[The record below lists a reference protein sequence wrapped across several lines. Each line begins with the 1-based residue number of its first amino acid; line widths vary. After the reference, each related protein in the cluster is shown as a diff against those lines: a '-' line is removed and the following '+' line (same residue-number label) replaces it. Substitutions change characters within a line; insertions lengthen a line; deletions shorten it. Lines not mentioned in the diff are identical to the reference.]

1 MLLPLLVL
9 GVLAWLGTRAQV
21 KAAWSVAREEA
32 KVSAN
37 FAEESISRALAAAV
51 GTAPLFPD
59 PPQPGMSSAADAV
72 LDGSDLAALRNLR
85 DDPAA
90 GLSPAGLPRRV
101 LAGFRVFE
109 QTRDSADA
117 RVLVALATTDAP
129 SVLTPLVFTKVPEI
143 AGDWPARWT
152 CGEQARAISRH
163 HPDADPSEKWLVENG
178 DTWWLASAAGELRYL
193 DPAALKQVLALAVK
207 SLPLWADLRLA
218 VSGRTL
224 AGSNSPGEI
233 MESVPVHFGNDLR
246 LEIIAARPALFEAAA
261 RQQARWTLGLLAFAV
276 VISAGALFFIH
287 RAVERERRL
296 NALKSDFVA
305 SVSHELRAPVASIRL
320 MADALT
326 AGKIEPKT
334 VSEFHRLI
342 SREGARL
349 TTLIENVLDFA
360 RIEQGRKQWHFEEC
374 DLGALVTETLSLM
387 EPLAAEKSVTLV
399 SSNLPAVEAHVDPG
413 AIQQALV
420 NLLDNAIKFSP
431 TGSQVEITL
440 REVSSNWEIEITDH
454 GPGIP
459 PAEEERIFQKFH
471 RLGSELRRETQ
482 GTGIG
487 LSLVKAVAEAHGGR
501 VVLVSGLGQG
511 SSFTLISPIGHI
523 GPILHSLTSCASSS
537 SKTKPRCAP
546 RWWKPSL
553 PKATACNPPWMASA
567 AWSSP
572 APAPSISSC

>member
-1 MLLPLLVL
+1 MPRPSSSLRWLTLAVLLPLLVL
-9 GVLAWLGTRAQV
+9 GVLAWLGTQAQV
-21 KAAWSVAREEA
+21 KAAWSSAREEA
-32 KVSAN
+32 KTAAT
-37 FAEESISRALAAAV
+37 FAVESLSRELAAAV
-51 GTAPLFPD
+51 ETAPLFPD
-59 PPQPGMSSAADAV
+59 PPPPGEASAGDSV
-72 LDGSDLAALRNLR
+72 LDGNDLDALRKLR

-109 QTRDSADA
+109 RTREPEDA
-117 RVLVALATTDAP
+117 QVLVAAATVDAP
-129 SVLTPLVFTKVPEI
+129 SVITPLVFAQVDEP
-143 AGDWPARWT
+143 ASQAQWARGDD
-152 CGEQARAISRH
+152 ARAIFRQ
-163 HPDADPSEKWLVENG
+163 HPDVASAGQWIAGQGGN
-178 DTWWLASAAGELRYL
+178 WWLASDGKELRFL
-193 DPAALKQVLALAVK
+193 APAALEQALASAAK
-207 SLPLWADLRLA
+207 RLPAWADLRL
-218 VSGRTL
+218 SLGGTPL
-224 AGSNSPGEI
+224 AGIHADGEI
-233 MESVPVHFGNDLR
+233 MENLPLGFGNDLR
-246 LEIIAARPALFEAAA
+246 LEILAARPALFEAAA

-326 AGKIEPKT
+326 AGKLEPHT

-360 RIEQGRKQWHFEEC
+360 RIEQGRKSWHFEMS
-374 DLGALVTETLSLM
+374 DLSALVSETLSLM
-387 EPLAAEKSVTLV
+387 EPLAAEKGITLV
-399 SSNLPAVEAHVDPG
+399 ASPFPAVEAEVDPG

-431 TGSQVEITL
+431 AVSQVEITL
-440 REVSSNWEIEITDH
+440 REVSPNWEIQITDH

-459 PAEEERIFQKFH
+459 PAEHQRIFQKFH

-501 VVLVSGLGQG
+501 VLLTSAAGQG
-511 SSFTLISPIGHI
+511 SSFTLIGSIGRI
-523 GPILHSLTSCASSS
+523 GPILNSL
-537 SKTKPRCAP
+537 
-546 RWWKPSL
+546 
-553 PKATACNPPWMASA
+553 
-567 AWSSP
+567 
-572 APAPSISSC
+572 IS

>member
-1 MLLPLLVL
+1 MTHPPGSSLRWLTLAVLLPLLVL
-9 GVLAWLGTRAQV
+9 GGLAWLGTRAQV
-21 KAAWSVAREEA
+21 KAAWSLAREEA
-32 KVSAN
+32 KVAAS
-37 FAEESISRALAAAV
+37 FAEETISRAFATAV
-51 GTAPLFPD
+51 ETVPLFPD
-59 PPQPGMSSAADAV
+59 PPQPGAASAADAV
-72 LDGSDLAALRNLR
+72 LDGSDLAALKTLR

-101 LAGFRVFE
+101 LAGFRVAA
-109 QTRDSADA
+109 QTRELADA

-129 SVLTPLVFTKVPEI
+129 SVLTPLVFTKVPEVV
-143 AGDWPARWT
+143 GDWPARWA
-152 CGEQARAISRH
+152 CGEQARAIFRQ
-163 HPDADPSEKWLVENG
+163 HPDINPSGKWLVEN
-178 DTWWLASAAGELRYL
+178 DTTWWLAAAAGKLRYL
-193 DPAALKQVLALAVK
+193 DPVALQQVLASAAK
-207 SLPLWADLRLA
+207 RLPLWADLRLA
-218 VSGRTL
+218 VGGRVL
-224 AGSNSPGEI
+224 AGSRSKGEI
-233 MESVPVHFGNDLR
+233 MESVPVQFGNDLR
-246 LEIIAARPALFEAAA
+246 LEILAARPAMFEAAA

-276 VISAGALFFIH
+276 MISAGALFFIH

-326 AGKIEPKT
+326 AGKIEPHT

-360 RIEQGRKQWHFEEC
+360 RIEQGRKSWHFETS
-374 DLGALVTETLSLM
+374 DLSALVSETLSLM
-387 EPLAAEKSVTLV
+387 EPLAAEKSITLV
-399 SSNLPAVEAHVDPG
+399 ASAFPAVEAHVDPG

-431 TGSQVEITL
+431 ASSQVEITL
-440 REVSSNWEIEITDH
+440 REVSPDWQIQITDH

-459 PAEEERIFQKFH
+459 PAEHQRIFQKFY

-501 VVLVSGLGQG
+501 VLLASVPGQG
-511 SSFTLISPIGHI
+511 SSFTLISRIGQI
-523 GPILHSLTSCASSS
+523 G
-537 SKTKPRCAP
+537 R
-546 RWWKPSL
+546 
-553 PKATACNPPWMASA
+553 
-567 AWSSP
+567 
-572 APAPSISSC
+572 IS